1 MNNKYIKIK
10 CFCNNSICNDK
21 YFEKMIFV
29 IIILMI
35 VNIGKVKDHS
45 DNNIYNYLIF

>member
-1 MNNKYIKIK
+1 MNSKYIKIK
-10 CFCNNSICNDK
+10 CFCNNGICNDK
-21 YFEKMIFV
+21 YFEKM

-45 DNNIYNYLIF
+45 IF